1 MNREQKELRKKYPI
15 QAKLKD
21 AMTIEI
27 GRICKLFREGC
38 DTKEIC
44 NKLLLTE
51 DIVEKIIK
59 DLGLRKRY
67 RNYDY

>member
-21 AMTIEI
+21 AFTIEI

-44 NKLLLTE
+44 NKLLLSE
-51 DIVEKIIK
+51 YVVEGIIK
-59 DLGLRKRY
+59 DLGFKERY